1 MPHEV
6 LHDPEQ
12 HKFYATVDGHE
23 GLLRYT
29 LKEAGQVDFYSTF
42 VPPELR
48 GQGIAEQI
56 VERGL
61 TWAEAEGYRVVP
73 SCWYVDAYLKR
84 HPRFEKLRA

>member
-12 HKFYATVDGHE
+12 HKFYVTVDGHE
-23 GLLRYT
+23 GYLRYAPRG
-29 LKEAGQVDFYSTF
+29 EGEVDFFSTF
-42 VPPELR
+42 VPPALR
-48 GQGIAEQI
+48 GQGIAEEV
-56 VERGL
+56 VEHGL
-61 TWAEAEGYRVVP
+61 TWAEAEGHRVVP